1 MNVMRSFRFTFILVF
16 GLSLCLCV
24 QQAQAQRKKSKK
36 QYATIEGVIKN
47 DIRKDFRVSYDE
59 IKTSLRKVVVPPKP
73 PFPRQWKTMIEE
85 DRKEWLGKF
94 YESDTGKRFLKK
106 QEKLLSEAP
115 TFEVKYNEKGN
126 FTVYDVPPGE
136 YGLQGRFD
144 KEIEGITYGFE
155 VFARIKVLGDVD
167 QLKLEPVPVT
177 ITPLFEQGQP
187 APPISIPTIKGNKLT
202 YDLAAYK
209 DHYIFLNFLNSTD
222 LTPGYQRQVQ
232 EMYKELSKSHKV
244 KLVSI
249 VLDEDRK
256 KAIKWLIDKEF
267 KQGSYGFPKEG
278 WEDKTVDAYGV
289 RSTPSG
295 WLISNDSER
304 KILISQHEF
313 FKLARVKSS
322 ITEIVRDRIDG
333 KDTPT
338 PAKEPES
345 EGEKE

>member
-1 MNVMRSFRFTFILVF
+1 M
-16 GLSLCLCV
+16 
-24 QQAQAQRKKSKK
+24 Q
-36 QYATIEGVIKN
+36 
-47 DIRKDFRVSYDE
+47 
-59 IKTSLRKVVVPPKP
+59 
-73 PFPRQWKTMIEE
+73 
-85 DRKEWLGKF
+85 
-94 YESDTGKRFLKK
+94 
-106 QEKLLSEAP
+106 
-115 TFEVKYNEKGN
+115 
-126 FTVYDVPPGE
+126 PPGE

-187 APPISIPTIKGNKLT
+187 
-202 YDLAAYK
+202 
-209 DHYIFLNFLNSTD
+209 
-222 LTPGYQRQVQ
+222 
-232 EMYKELSKSHKV
+232 
-244 KLVSI
+244 VSI